1 MKAIATLSTLL
12 FISTAS
18 IVSVQ
23 AAPTFGGSTIENH
36 VNTLVTSIA
45 ATDKQKAGKQKAGKD
60 KMAKKAD
67 GKKAGK
73 KGKKSN
79 HPQLVALRDKYK
91 ALRQEAG
98 KDKALQGKLKEAFK
112 TEAMALRK
120 ELGLG
125 GKGKGQK
132 PPKGD
137 KAGKGGM
144 KKKKQTDA

>member
-1 MKAIATLSTLL
+1 MKAIITLSTLL
-12 FISTAS
+12 FVSTALMTS
-18 IVSVQ
+18 AH
-23 AAPTFGGSTIENH
+23 AAPTFGTQIINNH
-36 VNTLVTSIA
+36 VDTLVNSIA

-67 GKKAGK
+67 GKKVGK

-144 KKKKQTDA
+144 KKKQKDV